1 MYFAFVFQVR
11 ISCIKRK
18 RKKKKKVKKKAGERV
33 LARLLVFLFCFES
46 SEACDEHKD
55 ACYGN
60 QEWVVAHFEY
70 VCAD

>member
-33 LARLLVFLFCFES
+33 LARLWFFYSVLSLVKLAMNIKTPVTGIKS
-46 SEACDEHKD
+46 
-55 ACYGN
+55 G
-60 QEWVVAHFEY
+60 
-70 VCAD
+70 